1 MPHCSLGWI
10 RQNLSSSDRQECFW
24 CLVSHHLAPS
34 ATKTIF
40 ICAASVLD
48 IWNGGLWFWFPG
60 FCLCLLFS
68 FCLSF
73 LSNWPMLDQKQTYI
87 RTVYVVVCFIR
98 VRHRGWDLLCNER
111 VLTMVGK
118 SREILRKKPRFST
131 GPGNGLRI
139 PYVQWNVTYNYI
151 LELYWSLLW

>member
-1 MPHCSLGWI
+1 MNQTKPQQFRQAGVLLVFGVPPLGPQCNENHFHLCCFSVGHMKRRPLVLISWLLPLFALFI
-10 RQNLSSSDRQECFW
+10 LSQ
-24 CLVSHHLAPS
+24 
-34 ATKTIF
+34 
-40 ICAASVLD
+40 
-48 IWNGGLWFWFPG
+48 
-60 FCLCLLFS
+60 LLIKR
-68 FCLSF
+68 
-73 LSNWPMLDQKQTYI
+73 PMLDQKQTYI